1 MRLDTYLYLM
11 ILIVA
16 ALKDELLSL
25 IEYYKT
31 DQKEIFH
38 QGTLYLCK
46 KLHILRTGIGIQ
58 KAGETLS
65 SYLEEYRP
73 EIIINMGTAGALNPE
88 FSIGLM
94 TEPAIIQNDKAEII
108 NPIPLFQGQF
118 LLKKSTLIT
127 LDEPVVTQKQKNRL
141 FKNYIIDIVDTE
153 AFVLADLSRQN
164 KIDFHCLKVISDQ
177 ADENTLNDFKDNYEI
192 IIEKLSGYLINYLNS
207 CL

>member
-1 MRLDTYLYLM
+1 MCLDTYLYLM

-16 ALKDELLSL
+16 ALKDELISL

-31 DQKEIFH
+31 DQKEIFD
-38 QGTLYLCK
+38 QGTLYLSK
-46 KLHILRTGIGIQ
+46 KLHILRTGIGMQ
-58 KAGETLS
+58 KADETLS
-65 SYLEEYRP
+65 SYLEKYRP
-73 EIIINMGTAGALNPE
+73 ETIINMGTAGALHPE
-88 FSIGLM
+88 FTIGLM
-94 TEPAIIQNDKAEII
+94 TEPAVIQNDKSEII

-127 LDEPVVTQKQKNRL
+127 LDKPVLTQKRKNRL
-141 FKNYIIDIVDTE
+141 FKNYTIDIVDTE

-177 ADENTLNDFKDNYEI
+177 ADENTINDFKNNYKI
-192 IIEKLSGYLINYLNS
+192 IIEKLSGYLINYLNL